1 MNPDKNLTLQEN
13 VFDIFLSHSH
23 HDAKMVEVLARK
35 LEDDAGFRVW
45 LDKWVLVPG
54 GHWQQE
60 MTKGLN
66 EARTCGVCIGENTP
80 QGWFQEEI
88 ERALNR
94 QTRDNTFRVIP
105 IILPTGDITVVD
117 NFLELRTWV
126 DLRERLDDPIA
137 FNYLISG
144 VLGIPPGRGQINQRG
159 QEELIKEDLL
169 LEIRQHLTR
178 IRILRRDGLI
188 DDQLT
193 LEYQRKIL
201 DKMING

>member
-1 MNPDKNLTLQEN
+1 MNLNNNVPSQEN
-13 VFDIFLSHSH
+13 IFDIFLSHSH
-23 HDAKMVEVLARK
+23 HDADVVEALAQK

-45 LDKWVLVPG
+45 LDKWVLIPG

-60 MTKGLN
+60 MAKGLN

-80 QGWFQEEI
+80 RGWFQEEI

-94 QTRDNTFRVIP
+94 QTRDNSFRVIP
-105 IILPTGDITVVD
+105 VILPTGDAAIID

-126 DLRERLDDPIA
+126 DLRNGINDPIS
-137 FNYLISG
+137 FNYLVSG
-144 VLGIPPGRGQINQRG
+144 IMGIPPGRGQINQRG
-159 QEELIKEDLL
+159 QDEIIGEDYL
-169 LEIRQHLTR
+169 LEIRQHLSR
-178 IRILRRDGLI
+178 IRILRREGLI
-188 DDQLT
+188 DSQIT